1 MSFPTR
7 LFLSP
12 ARHSSVTKLWPPA
25 AAQARRVQLSDP
37 ATLVMTD
44 FTREPPATVT
54 EDRSIDDA
62 LEDMVL
68 AGVHALLVVR
78 GDLVT
83 GLITSY
89 DIQGDR
95 PLILLMAPSYR
106 RPDQIAVGEIMTP
119 WDQVPKLDWSLVNA
133 ARVFELAR
141 AFRRASATH
150 LVVVEDLEHKGAFV
164 RALISR
170 RRLNRQLGLD

>member
-7 LFLSP
+7 LLLS
-12 ARHSSVTKLWPPA
+12 AAGHSSVTKLWRPA
-25 AAQARRVQLSDP
+25 AAEKRRVLLSDP

-54 EDRSIDDA
+54 EDSSIDDA
-62 LEDMVL
+62 LEDMVV
-68 AGVHALLVVR
+68 AGVHALLVMR
-78 GDLVT
+78 ADLVS

-95 PLILLMAPSYR
+95 PLILLMAPSHR
-106 RPDQIAVGEIMTP
+106 RPDQISVGEIMTP
-119 WDQVPKLDWSLVNA
+119 WDQVPKLDWSQVNA

-141 AFRRASATH
+141 DFRRTRATH
-150 LVVVEDLEHKGAFV
+150 LVVVENLEHKGVFV

>member
-7 LFLSP
+7 LLFSP
-12 ARHSSVTKLWPPA
+12 AGDASVTKLWRPA
-25 AAQARRVQLSDP
+25 VAEPRRVLLNDP
-37 ATLVMTD
+37 AMSVMTD

-54 EDRSIDDA
+54 EDCSIDDA
-62 LEDMVL
+62 LEDMVV

-78 GDLVT
+78 GDQVS

-89 DIQGDR
+89 DIQGNR

-106 RPDQIAVGEIMTP
+106 RPDQIAVGEVMTP

-141 AFRRASATH
+141 AFRRTRATH
-150 LVVVEDLEHKGAFV
+150 LVVVQNLEHRGEFV